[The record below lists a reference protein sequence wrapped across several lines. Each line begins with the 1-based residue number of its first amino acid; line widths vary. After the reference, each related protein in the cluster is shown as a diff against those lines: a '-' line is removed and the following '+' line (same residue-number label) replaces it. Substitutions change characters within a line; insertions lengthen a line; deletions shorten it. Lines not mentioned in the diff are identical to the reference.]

1 MQIRILSVLI
11 SAAIFLLFTPI
22 YVTAQQNIIALKA
35 INKKNE
41 PVSFASF
48 TVTSRADSS
57 QQFKQI
63 ADSSG
68 LASFSLVSGVQYLVQ
83 VSAVN
88 YQSLEKGI
96 LINTTI
102 KRFVFTMEQLSKTMA
117 GVVIT
122 SKKPLMRQEEDKT
135 IIEPENLVASSTNAY
150 EVLEK
155 VPGLFVDQDGNIYLS
170 STTPAQV
177 YINGREMKMSAADVA
192 TMLKSLP
199 PGSISKIEVLRTPSA
214 KYDASGTGG
223 IVNVVLKKGVKP
235 GLTGT
240 ITTGINQ
247 GVYGNRFVGINI
259 NNNNGKLNTY
269 INTQYGKRDN
279 YEQIKTDRKFAADS
293 LLSQD
298 AYTRY
303 PGKYG
308 YLGYGASYEVN
319 KKWNIDYDG
328 RISTNHSTNSTLNQ
342 SLISKISTGN
352 TVSNSI
358 ADIDNNNRTLYIS
371 QELSAKYKIDSAG
384 SEWETEFSFNYNRNT
399 TNQLFSNLSG
409 IPPVIASG
417 GDGAIGNTRN
427 FFTVK
432 TDLKWK
438 FPENFSI
445 ETGLK
450 TSLLKY
456 NSNTAF
462 FRQAGG
468 VRTKDNIRTNTF
480 RYSENINAAYLQASK
495 TVAGIII
502 KAGVRVENTNMN
514 GRQVIP
520 ADTSFNIHRTD
531 FFPYVYLNHKL
542 FSIFKYPL
550 KLWLV
555 YRRTISRPSYEYLNP
570 FPRFIDPYLTE
581 VGNPSLRPQFTNNM
595 EANVSFDETP
605 VLAVGYN
612 HTKDIFTNVI
622 YQADSSRSTAYR
634 TYDNL
639 GTNKEMYFRALGA
652 VPPGGK
658 YFFVMGAQYNHN
670 FYNGL
675 YENKPLAFKRGSWSF
690 FTYQTLKL
698 GKLSMLTINAFI
710 RLKGQQ
716 QFYELGNFGAFNTSI
731 NRQFYKKKLTVT
743 LSLNDLFFTN
753 NNTFTIQQGTVSAS
767 GFRQADTKRFV
778 INLRYNFGIRKKEE
792 NNSEGFNTDSP
803 EKAN

>member
-1 MQIRILSVLI
+1 MQIRILSVLFTT
-11 SAAIFLLFTPI
+11 ALFLLCTSP
-22 YVTAQQNIIALKA
+22 VAAQQNVITLKA
-35 INKKNE
+35 VNKKNE
-41 PVSFASF
+41 PVAFASF
-48 TVTSRADSS
+48 IVISRADSTR
-57 QQFKQI
+57 QFKQT

-68 LASFSLVSGVQYLVQ
+68 AASFSLESGAQYRVQ

-88 YQSLEKGI
+88 YQALEKGI
-96 LINTTI
+96 SIGNTA
-102 KRFVFTMEQLSKTMA
+102 KRFVFTMEELSQTLA

-135 IIEPENLVASSTNAY
+135 IVEPENLVASSTNAY

-214 KYDASGTGG
+214 KYDASGAGG

-240 ITTGINQ
+240 ITAGINQ
-247 GVYGNRFVGINI
+247 GVYGNRFAGINI
-259 NNNNGKLNTY
+259 NNNTGRLNTY
-269 INTQYGKRDN
+269 LTTQYGKRDN

-303 PGKYG
+303 PANYG

-319 KKWNIDYDG
+319 KKWTIDYDG
-328 RISTNHSTNSTLNQ
+328 RLSANHSTNSTLNQ
-342 SLISKISTGN
+342 SVISKISTGN
-352 TVSNSI
+352 AVSSSI
-358 ADIDNNNRTLYIS
+358 ADIKNNNRSFNLS
-371 QELSAKYKIDSAG
+371 QDFSAVYKIDSAG
-384 SEWETEFSFNYNRNT
+384 SEWETEVSFNYNRNAT
-399 TNQLFSNLSG
+399 DQLFSNLSG
-409 IPPVIASG
+409 LSPVAASG
-417 GDGAIGNTRN
+417 GDGIIENTRN
-427 FFTVK
+427 FFTAK

-438 FPENFSI
+438 FAGNFSI

-450 TSLLKY
+450 TSLQNF

-468 VRTKDNIRTNTF
+468 VRTKDNARTNAF
-480 RYSENINAAYLQASK
+480 RYRENINAGYLQGTK
-495 TVAGIII
+495 TIGKLVI
-502 KAGVRVENTNMN
+502 KAGVRVENTNMS

-531 FFPYVYLNHKL
+531 FFPYVYKKL
-542 FSIFKYPL
+542 FSIAGYPL
-550 KLWLV
+550 TGWII
-555 YRRTISRPSYEYLNP
+555 YRRTISRPSYEFLNP

-581 VGNPSLRPQFTNNM
+581 VGNPSLRPQFTNNV
-595 EANVSFDETP
+595 EGNISFDERP
-605 VLAVGYN
+605 ILAVGYN

-622 YQADSSRSTAYR
+622 YQADTGRSTALR

-652 VPPGGK
+652 IPPGGK
-658 YFFVMGAQYNHN
+658 YFFVLGTQYNHN

-675 YENKPLAFKRGSWSF
+675 YEGKPLAFKRGSWSF
-690 FTYQTLKL
+690 FTYQTLRL
-698 GKLSMLTINAFI
+698 GKLSMLTVNGFI

-716 QFYELGNFGAFNTSI
+716 QFYELGNFGSLSTSI
-731 NRQFYKKKLTVT
+731 NRQFYKRKLIVT
-743 LSLNDLFFTN
+743 LSLNDIFFTN

-767 GFRQADTKRFV
+767 GFRQADTRRFV

-792 NNSEGFNTDSP
+792 AVNDNFNTESA

>member
-1 MQIRILSVLI
+1 MQIRILTV
-11 SAAIFLLFTPI
+11 LFTAAFFLSFTPLC
-22 YVTAQQNIIALKA
+22 VTAQQNAVTLKA
-35 INKKNE
+35 VTKKNE
-41 PVSFASF
+41 PVAFASF
-48 TVTSRADSS
+48 TITNRADST
-57 QQFKQI
+57 QQFKQT

-68 LASFSLVSGVQYLVQ
+68 SVSFQLVVGSQYLVQ

-88 YQSLEKGI
+88 YQSVEKGI
-96 LINTTI
+96 SISGTAN
-102 KRFVFTMEQLSKTMA
+102 RFVFAMEQLSKTLA

-214 KYDASGTGG
+214 KYDASGGGG

-247 GVYGNRFVGINI
+247 GVYGNRFAGINI
-259 NNNNGKLNTY
+259 NNNNGRLNTY

-293 LLSQD
+293 LLAQD

-303 PGKYG
+303 PGHYG

-319 KKWNIDYDG
+319 KKWTIDYDG
-328 RISTNHSTNSTLNQ
+328 RLSANRSNNSTLNQ
-342 SLISKISTGN
+342 SVINKISTGA

-358 ADIDNNNRTLYIS
+358 ADIKNNNRTFYLN
-371 QELSAKYKIDSAG
+371 QDFSAVYKIDSIG
-384 SEWETEFSFNYNRNT
+384 SEWETEVSFSYNRNK

-409 IPPVIASG
+409 IPPVTASG
-417 GDGAIGNTRN
+417 GDGAIGNSRN
-427 FFTVK
+427 FFTAK
-432 TDLKWK
+432 SDFKWK
-438 FPENFSI
+438 FPQNFSI

-450 TSLLKY
+450 TSLQNY
-456 NSNTAF
+456 SSNTEF

-468 VRTKDNIRTNTF
+468 VRTKDNVRTNTF
-480 RYSENINAAYLQASK
+480 RYRENINAAYLQASK
-495 TVAGIII
+495 TVAGLVI
-502 KAGVRVENTNMN
+502 KAGVRVENTNMS
-514 GRQVIP
+514 GRQIIP
-520 ADTSFNIHRTD
+520 FDTSFNIHRTD
-531 FFPYVYLNHKL
+531 FFPYLYLNHKL

-581 VGNPSLRPQFTNNM
+581 IGNPSLRPQFTNNM

-622 YQADSSRSTAYR
+622 YQADSSRSTAFR

-698 GKLSMLTINAFI
+698 GKLSMLTVNAFI

-792 NNSEGFNTDSP
+792 NNTEGFNTDTP
-803 EKAN
+803 EKSN

>member
-1 MQIRILSVLI
+1 MQIRILPVLFYT
-11 SAAIFLLFTPI
+11 SIFLLLASFCSN
-22 YVTAQQNIIALKA
+22 AQQINITLKA
-35 INKKNE
+35 VTKKKE
-41 PVSFASF
+41 PVAFASF
-48 TVTSRADSS
+48 TAISRTDSTK
-57 QQFKQI
+57 QFKQT
-63 ADSSG
+63 ADSNGVVSFLLESG
-68 LASFSLVSGVQYLVQ
+68 TQYMVR

-88 YQSLEKGI
+88 FEPLEKGI
-96 LINTTI
+96 SISNTA
-102 KRFVFTMEQLSKTMA
+102 KQFVFTMLQLSKTLD

-135 IIEPENLVASSTNAY
+135 IVEPENLVASSTNAY

-177 YINGREMKMSAADVA
+177 YINGREMKMSASDVA

-214 KYDASGTGG
+214 KYDASGAGG

-247 GVYGNRFVGINI
+247 GVYGNRFVGVNV
-259 NNNNGKLNTY
+259 NNNNGRLNTY

-279 YEQIKTDRKFAADS
+279 YEQIKTDRKFAPDS

-303 PGKYG
+303 PGNYG

-319 KKWNIDYDG
+319 KKWEIDYDG
-328 RISTNHSTNSTLNQ
+328 RISANHSKNSTLNQ
-342 SLISKISTGN
+342 SVISKISTGN
-352 TVSNSI
+352 TISNSI
-358 ADIDNNNRTLYIS
+358 ADIDNNNRTLYTS
-371 QELSAKYKIDSAG
+371 QDFSARYKIDSIG
-384 SEWETEFSFNYNRNT
+384 SEWETELSYSYNRNT
-399 TNQLFSNLSG
+399 TGQLFSNLSG
-409 IPPVIASG
+409 TPITTASG
-417 GDGAIGNTRN
+417 GDGDIKNVRN
-427 FFTVK
+427 FFTAK
-432 TDLKWK
+432 SDLKWK
-438 FPENFSI
+438 FPNNFSI

-450 TSLLKY
+450 TSFQNY
-456 NSNTAF
+456 SSNTEF

-480 RYSENINAAYLQASK
+480 RYRENINAAYVQASK
-495 TVAGIII
+495 TIGGFVI
-502 KAGVRVENTNMN
+502 KTGVRVENTNMN

-570 FPRFIDPYLTE
+570 FPRFVDPYLTE
-581 VGNPSLRPQFTNNM
+581 IGNPALRPQFTNNM

-622 YQADSSRSTAYR
+622 YQADSSRSTAFR

-698 GKLSMLTINAFI
+698 GKLSMLTVNAFI

-743 LSLNDLFFTN
+743 LSVNDLFYTN

-778 INLRYNFGIRKKEE
+778 INLRYNFGLRKKEDS
-792 NNSEGFNTDSP
+792 NNEGFNSESP
-803 EKAN
+803 EKSN

>member
-1 MQIRILSVLI
+1 MQFRILPVLFFV
-11 SAAIFLLFTPI
+11 FLSLLLTPFCI
-22 YVTAQQNIIALKA
+22 NAQQTNISLKA
-35 INKKNE
+35 VNKKNE
-41 PVSFASF
+41 PVAFASF
-48 TVTSRADSS
+48 AIINRADST
-57 QQFKQI
+57 QQFKQT

-68 LASFSLVSGVQYLVQ
+68 TASFSLVAGVQYLVQ

-96 LINTTI
+96 SISGTSN
-102 KRFVFTMEQLSKTMA
+102 RFVFTMEQLSKTLA

-214 KYDASGTGG
+214 KYDASGGGG

-247 GVYGNRFVGINI
+247 GVYGNRFAGINI

-319 KKWNIDYDG
+319 KKWEIEYDG
-328 RISTNHSTNSTLNQ
+328 RISFNRSNNSTLNQ
-342 SLISKISTGN
+342 SIIKKVSTGAL
-352 TVSNSI
+352 VSNSI

-371 QELSAKYKIDSAG
+371 QDFATKYKIDSIG
-384 SEWETEFSFNYNRNT
+384 SEWETDFSYSYNRNT
-399 TNQLFSNLSG
+399 TDQLFSNLSG
-409 IPPVIASG
+409 MAPVTASG
-417 GDGAIGNTRN
+417 GDGAIGNSRN
-427 FFTVK
+427 FFTAK
-432 TDLKWK
+432 TDLKLK
-438 FPENFSI
+438 FAKNLSI

-450 TSLLKY
+450 TSFQNY
-456 NSNTAF
+456 NSNTEF

-480 RYSENINAAYLQASK
+480 RYRENINAAYLQASK
-495 TVAGIII
+495 TIAGLVI

-520 ADTSFNIHRTD
+520 ADTSFNIRRTD
-531 FFPYVYLNHKL
+531 FFPYIYLNHKL

-581 VGNPSLRPQFTNNM
+581 IGNPSLRPQFTNNM

-622 YQADSSRSTAYR
+622 YQADSSRSTAFR

-698 GKLSMLTINAFI
+698 GNRSMLTVNAFI

-792 NNSEGFNTDSP
+792 NSNEGFNTESP
-803 EKAN
+803 DKAN